1 MGGGGFLGD
10 VANVFTLGLS
20 DKLLGDDPKVDT
32 SAAEQVAED
41 KKKNANKR
49 RALYATKGGALG
61 QEVNQVGESSRGNL
75 FGN

>member
-10 VANVFTLGLS
+10 LVNGITLGLA
-20 DKLLGDDPKVDT
+20 DNLFGGDPKADT

>member
-1 MGGGGFLGD
+1 MGGFIGD
-10 VANVFTLGLS
+10 LVNGITLGLA
-20 DKLLGDDPKVDT
+20 DKVGLTGDAPKVET
-32 SAAEQVAED
+32 TAAEQVADD